1 MIITGNR
8 MGKDTDHT
16 YLRRKDG
23 YKDKMAAFVMTR

>member
-23 YKDKMAAFVMTR
+23 YKDKIGLS